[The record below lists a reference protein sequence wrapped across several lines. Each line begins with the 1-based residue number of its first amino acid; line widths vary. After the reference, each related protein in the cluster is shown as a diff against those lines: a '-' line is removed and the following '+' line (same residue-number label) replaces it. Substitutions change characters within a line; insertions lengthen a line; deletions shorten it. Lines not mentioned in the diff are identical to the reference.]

1 MIDITD
7 PIVIVL
13 IVLFVVAMAL
23 GLYNWL
29 INQYLNEKLERLKS
43 SMPARLAPQKSSVPN
58 AE

>member
-29 INQYLNEKLERLKS
+29 INQYLNERLERLEEQHASQVSTAKEQR
-43 SMPARLAPQKSSVPN
+43 AKR
-58 AE
+58 

>member
-29 INQYLNEKLERLKS
+29 INQYLNERLERLEEQ
-43 SMPARLAPQKSSVPN
+43 PASQVSTAKEQRAKR
-58 AE
+58 